1 MRYLKPQKPQT
12 NLMGIYLNPAVRL
25 STRVDAEEGNITKQ
39 GWIQDF
45 GKQGVRVTVKY

>member
-25 STRVDAEEGNITKQ
+25 STRQVDGEEGNNIYPCLV
-39 GWIQDF
+39 IL
-45 GKQGVRVTVKY
+45 